1 MNWLERLQEI
11 GTMAE
16 RTNNFSYSPYVRK
29 LYYKLLN
36 ACEYKD
42 AVTAKKLIIRMGF

>member
-16 RTNNFSYSPYVRK
+16 KTNNFSYSPYVRK